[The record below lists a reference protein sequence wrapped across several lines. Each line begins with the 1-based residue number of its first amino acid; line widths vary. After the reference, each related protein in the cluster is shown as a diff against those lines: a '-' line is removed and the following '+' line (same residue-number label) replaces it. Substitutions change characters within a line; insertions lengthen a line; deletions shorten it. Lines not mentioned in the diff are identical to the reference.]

1 MKSLMEH
8 ITLVERYVN
17 AFASDIELREKYADQ
32 VWAILQAS
40 YKKIGGLKSNG
51 FGSPQ
56 EMIDIIPFWKL
67 GVRDGKV
74 HAVMMYKDKN
84 GRKGT
89 AAGTDGSQEGKELL
103 KDILLNDFGRSYIE
117 VSHDL
122 LRFMKRNFPEEMERY
137 SIAPSQASKIS
148 GKDSPPSADDP
159 DEYVRMVAGEPIHKR
174 MVGTPGKTIK

>member
-8 ITLVERYVN
+8 IALIERYVN
-17 AFASDIELREKYADQ
+17 AFQADTAIREQYADQ

-40 YKKIGGLKSNG
+40 YTKIGGLKSTG
-51 FGSPQ
+51 FGSAQ
-56 EMIDIIPFWKL
+56 EMIDTIPFWKL

-74 HAVMMYKDKN
+74 RAVMMYKDKN

-89 AAGTDGSQEGKELL
+89 AAGTDGSPEGKELL
-103 KDILLNDFGRSYIE
+103 KDILRNDFSRSYIE

-122 LRFMKRNFPEEMERY
+122 LRFMKYNFPEEMERY
-137 SIAPSQASKIS
+137 AIS
-148 GKDSPPSADDP
+148 PEKAKAITGKDSTPIDDP
-159 DEYVRMVAGEPIHKR
+159 DEYVRMVAGEPIRKR